1 MSEKTGAAS
10 RRMPR
15 MLIYQIYPRS
25 FQDSNG
31 DGIGDLPGISARLAH
46 IKSLGVDMIWISPV
60 FESPMR
66 DFGYDVSDYRSVD
79 PVFGSLADL
88 RQLIDEARE
97 LGMGVMLDMV
107 VSHTSD
113 QHPWFEASRQRTDGK
128 DDWYLWA
135 DAKADGS
142 PPNNWLSVFGGDAWN
157 WDATR
162 RQYYFHTF
170 LDSQPDLNFHHPAV
184 QQQVL
189 DEMRFWLE
197 FGVAGFRF
205 DACNHYFQ
213 DRALRSNPPA
223 DGAGAHALH
232 PYGFQQHLY
241 DKNQPEVPA
250 FLARV
255 RELLDEY
262 GAYSVAEVGGNDALQ
277 LAIDYVAPGCLHCA
291 YSFDLLRATHGA
303 PYVRGVL
310 ERLNAELPGPGV
322 ACYALSNHDKPRV
335 ATRWGAGRKSGAVA
349 RQMLALLACLKGTI
363 CLYQGEEL
371 GLPEADVPFE
381 RLQDPYGK
389 RFWPKFKGRDGCR
402 TPLPWDGSRHA
413 GFSSAEPW
421 LPIDP
426 THLALN
432 AAAQDADPGSVLNF
446 ARQVFAL
453 RREHAA
459 LHSGAIVF
467 DGGPVDNTALGLLRF
482 ERHAPDGALV
492 CLFNLGDETLAV
504 AAPADSHVL
513 VSGAVRRTATQTLL
527 EPNGFLIGQR

>member
-1 MSEKTGAAS
+1 MV
-10 RRMPR
+10 
-15 MLIYQIYPRS
+15 IYQIYPRS

-31 DGIGDLPGISARLAH
+31 DGIGDLPGIRARLGYV
-46 IKSLGVDMIWISPV
+46 KSLGVDMIWIGPV
-60 FESPMR
+60 FKSPMR

-79 PVFGSLADL
+79 PVFGTLTDL
-88 RQLIDEARE
+88 RHLIDEARQ

-113 QHPWFEASRQRTDGK
+113 QHPWFEASRRREGGKDGGK

-135 DAKADGS
+135 DALPDGA
-142 PPNNWLSVFGGDAWN
+142 PPNNWLSVFGGHAWN

-189 DEMRFWLE
+189 DEMRYWLD

-213 DRALRSNPPA
+213 DPSLRSNPPA
-223 DGAGAHALH
+223 DGAHTHALH

-241 DKNQPEVPA
+241 DKNLPEVPA

-255 RELLDEY
+255 RELLDRY
-262 GAYSVAEVGGNDALQ
+262 GAYSVAEIGGSDALQ
-277 LAIDYVAPGCLHCA
+277 LTIDYVAAGRLHSA
-291 YSFDLLRATHGA
+291 YSFDLLRATHDA
-303 PYVRGVL
+303 PYVRSVL
-310 ERLNAELPGPGV
+310 ERLDVDLPGPGV

-335 ATRWGAGRKSGAVA
+335 ATRWGEGRESGAVA

-371 GLPEADVPFE
+371 GLPEAEVPFE
-381 RLQDPYGK
+381 RLQDPYGR

-402 TPLPWDGSRHA
+402 TPLPWDPGPHA

-421 LPIDP
+421 LPLAP

-432 AAAQDADPGSVLNF
+432 VAAQDADPDSVLNL
-446 ARQVFAL
+446 ARRALAL

-459 LHSGAIVF
+459 LHAGDIAFDSGST
-467 DGGPVDNTALGLLRF
+467 DETALGLLRF
-482 ERHAPDGALV
+482 ERHAPGSALV
-492 CLFNLGDETLAV
+492 CVFNLGEKALALTS
-504 AAPADSHVL
+504 PPPSLDRIL
-513 VSGAVRRTATQTLL
+513 LSGAIRRTATQTLL
-527 EPNGFLIGQR
+527 EPNGFLIAELPR